1 MHVGEDSARKVCEYM
16 NEGTRTHD
24 KSCDTLNDN
33 FQSTHII
40 FPECIRVIMIM
51 DELAGSFNK

>member
-1 MHVGEDSARKVCEYM
+1 MHVGEDSARKVCEYV

-33 FQSTHII
+33 FQSTHMI
-40 FPECIRVIMIM
+40 FPECIRVYH
-51 DELAGSFNK
+51 DNG